1 MFSTR
6 YIQFLVYTVSMK
18 GFTIIELLIVILII
32 STISVLIIVNIT
44 GSKNQASEAKK
55 LLEEGILEVE
65 REMCI
70 LDKNDAFLCP

>member
-6 YIQFLVYTVSMK
+6 YIQFSVYNVCMK
-18 GFTIIELLIVILII
+18 GFTLIELLIVILII

-55 LLEEGILEVE
+55 VFEEGLLEVE

-70 LDKNDAFLCP
+70 LDKNDASLCP